1 MDTSTN
7 QHCSESLIASK
18 RLWCGG
24 LVANTRSFS
33 GTKAAAICG
42 FGEWRVDSRSF
53 SSIGAPIA
61 EPAEWG
67 WVHLYGGLFRSVLRM
82 RRSETPPAHYRGG
95 RPHTP
100 STLA

>member
-7 QHCSESLIASK
+7 RHCSESLIASK

-42 FGEWRVDSRSF
+42 FGEWRVDSRSC
-53 SSIGAPIA
+53 SSIGAPVA
-61 EPAEWG
+61 EAAEGPWEPYDERLSRTG
-67 WVHLYGGLFRSVLRM
+67 LRGAGGR
-82 RRSETPPAHYRGG
+82 TPPAYRPVG
-95 RPHTP
+95 RWGNG
-100 STLA
+100 